1 LLLRRHQLSS
11 LYDSQRN
18 AVFRAE
24 LPYKTADRLGELFIL
39 PKVQLHS
46 RNAMENIETVAI
58 ELLPYLARGKLGKLN
73 TQVNSYLT
81 SANHACLL
89 LMVHHLLGTHPEP
102 LPHCSHDRVC
112 DIAPF
117 GEFHQGLLCVWLGAS
132 EE

>member
-1 LLLRRHQLSS
+1 MPRRTISVLLLRRHQLSS

-58 ELLPYLARGKLGKLN
+58 DCSPTSQGEAGQTQHTGK
-73 TQVNSYLT
+73 
-81 SANHACLL
+81 
-89 LMVHHLLGTHPEP
+89 
-102 LPHCSHDRVC
+102 
-112 DIAPF
+112 
-117 GEFHQGLLCVWLGAS
+117 
-132 EE
+132 